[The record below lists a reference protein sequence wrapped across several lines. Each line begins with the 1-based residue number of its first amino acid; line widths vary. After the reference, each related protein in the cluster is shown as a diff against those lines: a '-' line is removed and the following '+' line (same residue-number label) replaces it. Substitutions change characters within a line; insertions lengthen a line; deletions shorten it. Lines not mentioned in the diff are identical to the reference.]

1 MEADSSPFF
10 SPETGF
16 DRLHGGIPHTVLVTE
31 SPDRYLAQARLLS
44 NDGARLLTLWSE
56 SLPAIRAAILL
67 REGLVLLSL
76 SLPKDAA
83 SFPSLSSVFPTAV
96 RFERTIHDL
105 FGLIPDGLADLR
117 PWIDHGLWS
126 HPPLSPSP
134 FPPKRLA
141 QEEDYPFVRVRGEG
155 VHEIPVGPVHA
166 GIIEPGHFRF
176 SVVGE
181 KVLRLET
188 RMGYTH
194 KGIARLFRGRSLP
207 EAARLASRI
216 SGDSAVATSLA
227 FSKAVE
233 EALDIEISEGVRFVR
248 ALLLERER
256 VANHLADLGALG
268 NDAGLAVALSLFHP
282 LREAMHRIN
291 LSLFGHRLLFDSVVP
306 GGVST
311 GLSEAMIETLLR
323 ENERLQAEVTLLERI
338 YADHGGLQD
347 RFQNTGIL
355 SPEIAGRLGIGGV
368 AGRASG
374 QGWDLRIDHREG
386 PVHRFAP
393 ALALDHVGDV
403 ASRVRI
409 RFFEIFESL
418 RLTHALLTS
427 FPGPDICA
435 TIPDPPAPREGTGI
449 VEGFRGEVLG
459 WVRILPGK
467 ILGEA
472 HIADGSSL
480 LWHALEASVPGNLVA
495 DFPLINKSFNPSYSA
510 SDL

>member
-10 SPETGF
+10 SPETDF
-16 DRLHGGIPHTVLVTE
+16 DRLHGGIPHTFLVTE
-31 SPDRYLAQARLLS
+31 SPERYLAQARLLAS
-44 NDGARLLTLWSE
+44 DGARLLTLWAE
-56 SLPAIRAAILL
+56 PLPAIRAAILL
-67 REGLVLLSL
+67 REGLVLLTL
-76 SLPKDAA
+76 TLPKDSN
-83 SFPSLSSVFPTAV
+83 SFPSLSSVFSTAA

-105 FGLIPDGLADLR
+105 LGLIPEGLPDLR

-126 HPPLSPSP
+126 HPPLSYSPSP
-134 FPPKRLA
+134 LRRLA
-141 QEEDYPFVRVRGEG
+141 QEGDYPFVRVRGEG

-207 EAARLASRI
+207 EGARLASRI
-216 SGDSAVATSLA
+216 SGDSPVATSLA

-233 EALDIEISEGVRFVR
+233 EALNIEVSEGVRFVR
-248 ALLLERER
+248 TLLLERER
-256 VANHLADLGALG
+256 IANHLGDLGALG
-268 NDAGLAVALSLFHP
+268 NDAGLGAALSLFAP

-306 GGVST
+306 GGVSSS
-311 GLSEAMIETLLR
+311 LSEAMVETLLR
-323 ENERLQAEVTLLERI
+323 ENDRLQAEVSLLERI
-338 YADHGGLQD
+338 YGDHGGLQD

-355 SPEIAGRLGIGGV
+355 SPEIAGKLGIGGV

-374 QGWDLRIDHREG
+374 QGWDLRIDHRED

-393 ALALDHVGDV
+393 ALALDHIGDV

-435 TIPDPPAPREGTGI
+435 TIPDPPAPREGIGI

-459 WVRILPGK
+459 WVRLLPGK
-467 ILGEA
+467 VLEEA
-472 HIADGSSL
+472 HIADISPL

-495 DFPLINKSFNPSYSA
+495 DFPLINKSFNLSYSGN
-510 SDL
+510 DL